1 VNKTDLYNRAIDIIA
16 DVLAVDK
23 DKVSP
28 EAQFEENLSAD
39 SLDYA
44 TMISAFEEEFG
55 IKISDEELQNIKSVS
70 EVLHILSEK
79 LGIQD

>member
-1 VNKTDLYNRAIDIIA
+1 VNKIELHNRAIEIIA

-23 DKVSP
+23 DKVLP
-28 EAQFEENLSAD
+28 EAQFEENLGAD

-55 IKISDEELQNIKSVS
+55 IKISDEELQNIKTVD
-70 EVLHILSEK
+70 EVLNILSKK
-79 LGIQD
+79 LNIQE